1 MDLFPFPE
9 VRDKQDILM
18 ENVEKSSAKRR
29 ELGCSRT
36 NRSREDCCIAY
47 ASSRICERKRQESVF
62 VTPRHSQHQ
71 IAIET
76 VREMNERHEETV
88 SSVDLIGKS
97 HLCEAQPGLRGADGP
112 DCPRHEAT
120 FTDSHE
126 LTEQAKARVK
136 EFQNR
141 SLTAGQVKMNVE
153 TYVPTRY

>member
-1 MDLFPFPE
+1 
-9 VRDKQDILM
+9 
-18 ENVEKSSAKRR
+18 
-29 ELGCSRT
+29 
-36 NRSREDCCIAY
+36 
-47 ASSRICERKRQESVF
+47 
-62 VTPRHSQHQ
+62 
-71 IAIET
+71 
-76 VREMNERHEETV
+76 MNERHEETV